1 MWKSH
6 MKSWGNEDAV
16 RQKEESVRDPPW
28 VQVQFKEWRKEL
40 LKAGGHLVLESCSSK
55 ESVLL

>member
-1 MWKSH
+1 
-6 MKSWGNEDAV
+6 MKSWENEDAI